1 MHRPYALL
9 AARKTVLLGLVYG
22 HSNCLSNTSN
32 FNHFS
37 ICSVS
42 CKYAQV
48 SWQVLRKNIWALWVH
63 TALLYYILAIIPAGL
78 GRCKHMVKMQQSLG
92 SHCTALLSWIC
103 SSTQVWYKASLKS
116 RANQK
121 IKWFF
126 KIFRIT
132 NKVKVLKKK

>member
-9 AARKTVLLGLVYG
+9 TARKTVLLGLVYG

-48 SWQVLRKNIWALWVH
+48 SWQVLGKSISAHQVH
-63 TALLYYILAIIPAGL
+63 TALLYHTLAIIPAGL
-78 GRCKHMVKMQQSLG
+78 RRCKHMVKMQQSHG
-92 SHCTALLSWIC
+92 SHCIASLSWIC
-103 SSTQVWYKASLKS
+103 SSTQEWYKVSLNS
-116 RANQK
+116 NANQK
-121 IKWFF
+121 LKWFF
-126 KIFRIT
+126 KIFLIT
-132 NKVKVLKKK
+132 NNVKV